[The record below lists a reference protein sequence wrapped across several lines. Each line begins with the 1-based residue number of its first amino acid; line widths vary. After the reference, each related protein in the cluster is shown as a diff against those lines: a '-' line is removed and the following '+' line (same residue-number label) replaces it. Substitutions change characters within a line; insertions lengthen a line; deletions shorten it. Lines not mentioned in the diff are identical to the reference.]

1 MTHAVKPQTRAKRS
15 EKRLASSILP
25 NFLAPKFCPIKG
37 MSTDESDI
45 DPIIASAS
53 IRVPTPNAATV
64 ESPRSAAIR
73 VIIAFEMGKRSC
85 VSVAGMPI

>member
-1 MTHAVKPQTRAKRS
+1 MIHAIKPQTRVKRS

-25 NFLAPKFCPIKG
+25 NSLAPKFCPIKR
-37 MSTDESDI
+37 MRTNESDI

-53 IRVPTPNAATV
+53 IRAPTPNAVTV

-73 VIIAFEMGKRSC
+73 VIIAFEMWKRSC